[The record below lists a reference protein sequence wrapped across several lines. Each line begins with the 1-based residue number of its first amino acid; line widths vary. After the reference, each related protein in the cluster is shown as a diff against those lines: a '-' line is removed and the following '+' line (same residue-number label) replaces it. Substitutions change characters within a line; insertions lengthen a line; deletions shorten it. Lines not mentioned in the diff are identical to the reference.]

1 MQDAGCTGFLGSVEA
16 LFVLLVFLVRC
27 IYCAVSVWE
36 GSAEAFRN
44 EVYPGGGGVFQRLL
58 VSLLFVIKLQHGAL
72 NVRKLLGCRRG

>member
-27 IYCAVSVWE
+27 MYCAVSVWE

-44 EVYPGGGGVFQRLL
+44 EVYRGGVFQRLL
-58 VSLLFVIKLQHGAL
+58 VSFLFVIKLQHGAL

>member
-44 EVYPGGGGVFQRLL
+44 EVYPGGGGI
-58 VSLLFVIKLQHGAL
+58 SEIASVIVVCYQAST
-72 NVRKLLGCRRG
+72 RGSKR